1 MLAGITSMIAGL
13 GTVAAV
19 NALAVEI
26 GLIAVAC
33 LGIYGGVW
41 AVKKIKHALV

>member
-1 MLAGITSMIAGL
+1 MGAAITSMITGL

-19 NALAVEI
+19 NSLSVEI
-26 GLIAVAC
+26 GLIAVSC